1 MRAWTSA
8 MCHTGGRRVTGCGA
22 LVAAPRHPGASVLP
36 FETMAEPDNAHVLRA
51 AADGDQKAW
60 ESIVD
65 RYANLVWSVARS
77 FQLGQSDAADVSQAT
92 WLRLV
97 EHIDDVRDAD
107 KLGSWLATTARRE
120 AIALLRKGG
129 RDVPAG
135 AAADFVEHLGV
146 QVGFDAADEPDAGVL
161 RDERDAALWHE
172 FRALSGQCQQLL
184 RVLIA
189 DPQPSYAEVSAALDV
204 PIGSI
209 GPTRQRCLGTLRRR
223 LAASI

>member
-1 MRAWTSA
+1 
-8 MCHTGGRRVTGCGA
+8 VTGCGA
-22 LVAAPRHPGASVLP
+22 LVAAPRRLGAAMLP
-36 FETMAEPDNAHVLRA
+36 FGAMADPESTGEHANAALLRA
-51 AADGDQKAW
+51 AAAGDQQAW

-97 EHIDDVRDAD
+97 EHIADVREAD

-135 AAADFVEHLGV
+135 SAGDFVGHLGV
-146 QVGFDAADEPDAGVL
+146 QIGLDPVEDEPDAGVL
-161 RDERDAALWHE
+161 RDERDAVLWQE

-189 DPQPSYAEVSAALDV
+189 DPPPSYAEVSAALDV

-209 GPTRQRCLGTLRRR
+209 GPTRKRCLGTLRRR

>member
-1 MRAWTSA
+1 MADPESPGEHGNA
-8 MCHTGGRRVTGCGA
+8 A
-22 LVAAPRHPGASVLP
+22 L
-36 FETMAEPDNAHVLRA
+36 LRA
-51 AADGDQKAW
+51 AAAGDQQAW

-97 EHIDDVRDAD
+97 EHVDDVRDAD

-135 AAADFVEHLGV
+135 SAGDFVGHLGV
-146 QVGFDAADEPDAGVL
+146 QAGLDRVEDEPDAGVL
-161 RDERDAALWHE
+161 RDERDATLWQE

-189 DPQPSYAEVSAALDV
+189 DPPPSYAEVSAALDV

-209 GPTRQRCLGTLRRR
+209 GPTRKRCLGTLRRR

>member
-1 MRAWTSA
+1 M
-8 MCHTGGRRVTGCGA
+8 TGCGTQ
-22 LVAAPRHPGASVLP
+22 VAASRHPGGAMIA
-36 FETMAEPDNAHVLRA
+36 FETMAEPENAAVLRA
-51 AADGDQKAW
+51 AAAGDQKAW

-77 FQLGQSDAADVSQAT
+77 FQLGTSDAADISQAT
-92 WLRLV
+92 WLRLI

-120 AIALLRKGG
+120 ALALLRRGG

-135 AAADFVEHLGV
+135 AATDFVGIIGGTLTGGTAGE
-146 QVGFDAADEPDAGVL
+146 DEEPDAGVL

-172 FRALSGQCQQLL
+172 FRTLSEPCQQLL

-189 DPQPSYAEVSAALDV
+189 DPPPSYAEVSAALDV
-204 PIGSI
+204 PVGSI

-223 LAASI
+223 LGST

>member
-1 MRAWTSA
+1 
-8 MCHTGGRRVTGCGA
+8 
-22 LVAAPRHPGASVLP
+22 
-36 FETMAEPDNAHVLRA
+36 MAEPENAEVLRA
-51 AADGDQKAW
+51 AATGDQKAW

-77 FQLGQSDAADVSQAT
+77 FQLGQSDASDVSQAT

-97 EHIDDVRDAD
+97 EHIDAVRDAD

-120 AIALLRKGG
+120 ALALLRRGG

-135 AAADFVEHLGV
+135 AATDFAGILGA
-146 QVGFDAADEPDAGVL
+146 GDDEEPDAGVL
-161 RDERDAALWHE
+161 RDERDKALWHE
-172 FRALSGQCQQLL
+172 FRALSGPCQQLL

-189 DPQPSYAEVSAALDV
+189 DPPPSYAEVSAALDV
-204 PIGSI
+204 PVGSI

-223 LAASI
+223 LGST

>member
-1 MRAWTSA
+1 M
-8 MCHTGGRRVTGCGA
+8 TGCGTR
-22 LVAAPRHPGASVLP
+22 VAASRLPGGAMIP
-36 FETMAEPDNAHVLRA
+36 FETMAEPDSAAVLRA
-51 AADGDQKAW
+51 AAAGDQKAW
-60 ESIVD
+60 ESLVD

-77 FQLGQSDAADVSQAT
+77 FQLGQSDASDVSQAT

-120 AIALLRKGG
+120 ALALLRRG
-129 RDVPAG
+129 RDVPSG
-135 AAADFVEHLGV
+135 AATDFVGQFGSL
-146 QVGFDAADEPDAGVL
+146 AAEDEELDAGVL

-172 FRALSGQCQQLL
+172 FRALSDQCQQLL

-189 DPQPSYAEVSAALDV
+189 DPPPSYAEVSAALDV
-204 PIGSI
+204 PVGSI

>member
-1 MRAWTSA
+1 MIA
-8 MCHTGGRRVTGCGA
+8 
-22 LVAAPRHPGASVLP
+22 
-36 FETMAEPDNAHVLRA
+36 FETMAEPENAAVLRA
-51 AADGDQKAW
+51 AATGDQKGW

-77 FQLGQSDAADVSQAT
+77 FQLGTSDAADVSQAT

-120 AIALLRKGG
+120 ALALLRRGG

-135 AAADFVEHLGV
+135 AATDFVGIIGGTLSGGV
-146 QVGFDAADEPDAGVL
+146 TDEDDGPDAGVL

-172 FRALSGQCQQLL
+172 FRTLSEPCQQLL

-189 DPQPSYAEVSAALDV
+189 DPPPSYAEVSAALDV
-204 PIGSI
+204 PVGSI

-223 LAASI
+223 LGST

>member
-1 MRAWTSA
+1 M
-8 MCHTGGRRVTGCGA
+8 TGCGT
-22 LVAAPRHPGASVLP
+22 LVAASRHPGGAMLP
-36 FETMAEPDNAHVLRA
+36 FGTMAEPDNAATLRA
-51 AADGDQKAW
+51 AASGNQQAW

-77 FQLGQSDAADVSQAT
+77 FGLGQSDAADVSQGT

-97 EHIDDVRDAD
+97 EHVGDIRDAD

-120 AIALLRKGG
+120 AIALLRKSG

-135 AAADFVEHLGV
+135 AAADFVGHLGA
-146 QVGFDAADEPDAGVL
+146 QLGLDQSADEPDAGVL
-161 RDERDAALWHE
+161 RDERDAVLWHE

-189 DPQPSYAEVSAALDV
+189 DPPPSYAEVSAALDV

>member
-1 MRAWTSA
+1 MADPESPDEHA
-8 MCHTGGRRVTGCGA
+8 NAA
-22 LVAAPRHPGASVLP
+22 L
-36 FETMAEPDNAHVLRA
+36 LRA
-51 AADGDQKAW
+51 AAAGDQQAW

-77 FQLGQSDAADVSQAT
+77 FSLGQSDAADVSQAT

-97 EHIDDVRDAD
+97 EHVDDVRDAD

-135 AAADFVEHLGV
+135 SAGDFVGHLGV
-146 QVGFDAADEPDAGVL
+146 QIGLAPVEDEPDAGML
-161 RDERDAALWHE
+161 RDERDAMLWQE

-189 DPQPSYAEVSAALDV
+189 DPPPSYAEVSAALDV

-209 GPTRQRCLGTLRRR
+209 GPTRKRCLGTLRRR

>member
-1 MRAWTSA
+1 
-8 MCHTGGRRVTGCGA
+8 
-22 LVAAPRHPGASVLP
+22 
-36 FETMAEPDNAHVLRA
+36 MAEPENAAVLRA
-51 AADGDQKAW
+51 AAAGDQKAW

-77 FQLGQSDAADVSQAT
+77 FQLGTSDAADISQAT
-92 WLRLV
+92 WLRLI

-120 AIALLRKGG
+120 ALALLRRGG

-135 AAADFVEHLGV
+135 AATDFVGIIGGTLTGGTAGE
-146 QVGFDAADEPDAGVL
+146 DEEPDAGVL

-172 FRALSGQCQQLL
+172 FRTLSEPCQQLL

-189 DPQPSYAEVSAALDV
+189 DPPPSYAEVSAALDV
-204 PIGSI
+204 PVGSI

-223 LAASI
+223 LGST

>member
-1 MRAWTSA
+1 M
-8 MCHTGGRRVTGCGA
+8 TGCGA
-22 LVAAPRHPGASVLP
+22 LVAAPRRPVAAMLP
-36 FETMAEPDNAHVLRA
+36 FGAMADPESPGEHDNAALLRA
-51 AADGDQKAW
+51 AAAGDQQAW

-97 EHIDDVRDAD
+97 EHVDAVREAD

-120 AIALLRKGG
+120 AIALLRKSG

-135 AAADFVEHLGV
+135 SAGDFVETLGGAPAGV
-146 QVGFDAADEPDAGVL
+146 EPVEDEPDAGVL
-161 RDERDAALWHE
+161 RDERDAQLWHE
-172 FRALSGQCQQLL
+172 FRTLSRQCQQLL

-189 DPQPSYAEVSAALDV
+189 DPPPSYAEVSAALDV

-209 GPTRQRCLGTLRRR
+209 GPTRKRCLGTLRRR
-223 LAASI
+223 LATST

>member
-1 MRAWTSA
+1 MADPESPGEHENA
-8 MCHTGGRRVTGCGA
+8 A
-22 LVAAPRHPGASVLP
+22 L
-36 FETMAEPDNAHVLRA
+36 LRA
-51 AADGDQKAW
+51 AAAGDQKAW

-97 EHIDDVRDAD
+97 EHVDAVREAD

-120 AIALLRKGG
+120 AIALLRKSG

-135 AAADFVEHLGV
+135 AAGDFGHLGAPGPADRV
-146 QVGFDAADEPDAGVL
+146 QDEPDAGVL
-161 RDERDAALWHE
+161 RDERDAALWQE
-172 FRALSGQCQQLL
+172 FQTLSRQCQQLL

-189 DPQPSYAEVSAALDV
+189 DPPPSYTEVSAALDM

-209 GPTRQRCLGTLRRR
+209 GPTRKRCLGTLRRR
-223 LAASI
+223 LATSI

>member
-1 MRAWTSA
+1 M
-8 MCHTGGRRVTGCGA
+8 
-22 LVAAPRHPGASVLP
+22 LP
-36 FETMAEPDNAHVLRA
+36 FEAMADPETTGEHPNAALLRA
-51 AADGDQKAW
+51 AAAGDQRAW

-77 FQLGQSDAADVSQAT
+77 FQLGRSDAADVSQAT

-97 EHIDDVRDAD
+97 EHVDDVRDPE

-135 AAADFVEHLGV
+135 SAGDFVGHVGV
-146 QVGFDAADEPDAGVL
+146 QIGLDPVEDEPDAGVL
-161 RDERDAALWHE
+161 RDERDAALWQE

-189 DPQPSYAEVSAALDV
+189 DPPPSYAEVSAALDV

-209 GPTRQRCLGTLRRR
+209 GPTRKRCLGTLRRR
-223 LAASI
+223 LAAST